1 MMLPEVITA
10 GPARLPAVVGL
21 IARAFVDLPATQ
33 WLVAERHVR
42 EQQLRAQFGIWVEHA
57 FDVGYVDML
66 ADGSAAAVWFDR
78 TQPIPDPPDYGH
90 RLQVVCGRHAERFA
104 VLDQLFA
111 DNHPW
116 FPHHH
121 LMFLAVAPE
130 LQGTGRARA
139 VVESR
144 HRNLDAAG
152 ITAYLEAA
160 TADNTHVYR
169 QFGYTVG
176 RPFRLPQG
184 PPFWPMVR
192 RPSTASFC
200 GIRACRFMMPGSW
213 RGGSWRRGRGQCR
226 RTAACW
232 SVRRASVAGIRRRLW
247 G

>member
-1 MMLPEVITA
+1 VTLPEVITA
-10 GPARLPAVVGL
+10 GPAHLSTVAGL
-21 IARAFVDLPATQ
+21 IARAFVDLPAAR

-42 EQQLRAQFGIWVEHA
+42 EQLLRAQFGIWVEHA
-57 FDVGYVDML
+57 LDVGHVDLL

-78 TQPIPDPPDYGH
+78 TQPIPDPPDYDN
-90 RLQVVCGRHAERFA
+90 RLRVVCGRHAGRFA

-111 DNHPW
+111 DHQPW

-139 VVESR
+139 VVEPR
-144 HRNLDAAG
+144 HRILDAAG

-160 TADNTHVYR
+160 TADNTRVYR
-169 QFGYTVG
+169 RFGYTAE

-192 RPSTASFC
+192 RPHA
-200 GIRACRFMMPGSW
+200 ACR
-213 RGGSWRRGRGQCR
+213 RRP
-226 RTAACW
+226 
-232 SVRRASVAGIRRRLW
+232 AGHRLRPVS
-247 G
+247 